1 MARARFMLNSTEYAE
16 FNRGWKATAIQ
27 ETTISVREVQVLH
40 WLSATS
46 NSQKSKTLL
55 PAISEWIL
63 SMLWSGEYT
72 PYVPVQDVLDRW
84 FHVCTS
90 ISHLF
95 RSSLILISHF
105 SVSFLNF
112 SFQFLLVLLISFITF
127 NLVQRKKHPKVQNS
141 VGNKSPLIATKWS
154 NDSCV
159 LGEQP
164 VSLDWA
170 MKGRFYLFLPK
181 L

>member
-63 SMLWSGEYT
+63 SML
-72 PYVPVQDVLDRW
+72 
-84 FHVCTS
+84 
-90 ISHLF
+90 
-95 RSSLILISHF
+95 
-105 SVSFLNF
+105 
-112 SFQFLLVLLISFITF
+112 
-127 NLVQRKKHPKVQNS
+127 
-141 VGNKSPLIATKWS
+141 
-154 NDSCV
+154 
-159 LGEQP
+159 
-164 VSLDWA
+164 
-170 MKGRFYLFLPK
+170 
-181 L
+181 